1 MVRPTIPVG
10 YPASVGYKPGGSTYQ
25 YGGAP
30 KAFPKYRGPTAD
42 RGLQYTPGT
51 NWRSAFPET
60 PTGFQPAIGSLGP
73 RKPLRPLTPEE
84 QYQMEYDTEMRA
96 IGRLG
101 PDPWGRPGPGPK
113 MMNLAG
119 STNTMPAGFSGYS
132 PSRTSRKPRASGM
145 SNTNAAVSV
154 PGGYSGPQGFQ
165 RQEMLPFSLG
175 VPVPGGYSGP
185 QGYQQ
190 HTPTSPS
197 FPMSGAPHGLVNQ
210 MFPYLDAVSGDFQYN
225 NPYPGY
231 QQQQRLGTPSPVDS
245 VMGIP
250 QSELDTFSPA
260 GGMPGTQDRRDE
272 AARRQEVFLQRMQAA
287 RNRRQPGPQQPWQ
300 RPPAGAMTTIPGTNI
315 PIGDAMEGLGGALD
329 YPRQA
334 LQRFSSGPVFDFFNK
349 EFGGGPTANPI
360 IRNPTGANDS
370 LLAQPDSWGFGG
382 EQQMFQGGPQRS
394 LSPPEPTQ
402 SGPQGFDRDLY
413 QQQISRLEDMRRR
426 AEQSGDTSLMERIY
440 NARRKLLER
449 AQAGQ
454 NIQTGDNGFLQQFRQ
469 QLADRAAFRADD
481 SRLTPPPR
489 LPQPDDAMRGGVGT
503 QRLGITDQDPTVTRM
518 QNRDGTPN
526 RHFVYGGGPGMG
538 APGLDVGQVRTHTM
552 LPGGAGVQEIPKPW
566 RGRDFGEVDP
576 QRVAESRA
584 RTLYNP
590 AVPARAQTPDEVKAM
605 ANRKRQ
611 QLQQYG
617 DAKRAAI
624 AQRAAEIRKNGGGV
638 LTTDANG
645 QPLPDSEVVANAAD
659 RARGSLPF
667 GERAALVR
675 EKAQERSAAR
685 RQRIENRNAV
695 PSIYDQMAMQDPRFA
710 LQGNALNA
718 QQQMAEA
725 DRQARLREVELR
737 NKGQLDVAA
746 EQNKQQPIPQNVEN
760 MGILAEMPDDIK
772 AADPQT
778 QWEWFN
784 NRKRMISGQQPEDI
798 GGGSVAGGGPI
809 PIGQQSSQFGPMVS
823 RNDERAL
830 SQLLSRFEG
839 QPDRQRVAIEEYG
852 RENGWT
858 PEQIRSAQ
866 QTALGRS
873 WGDWLKSD
881 VESINPDTG
890 KYEPTTF
897 SRGVD
902 VLTGSMFG
910 GPYGA
915 AAGYFGLPALRDLF
929 RSRAKKPGE

>member
-1 MVRPTIPVG
+1 
-10 YPASVGYKPGGSTYQ
+10 
-25 YGGAP
+25 
-30 KAFPKYRGPTAD
+30 
-42 RGLQYTPGT
+42 
-51 NWRSAFPET
+51 
-60 PTGFQPAIGSLGP
+60 
-73 RKPLRPLTPEE
+73 
-84 QYQMEYDTEMRA
+84 
-96 IGRLG
+96 
-101 PDPWGRPGPGPK
+101 
-113 MMNLAG
+113 
-119 STNTMPAGFSGYS
+119 
-132 PSRTSRKPRASGM
+132 M

-175 VPVPGGYSGP
+175 VPVSGGYSGP

-197 FPMSGAPHGLVNQ
+197 FPMSGAPNGLVNR

-225 NPYPGY
+225 HPYPGY

-250 QSELDTFSPA
+250 QGELDTFSPA

-360 IRNPTGANDS
+360 IRTPPGANDS
-370 LLAQPDSWGFGG
+370 LMPRPDGLSDTTAAVPVPGG
-382 EQQMFQGGPQRS
+382 Y
-394 LSPPEPTQ
+394 
-402 SGPQGFDRDLY
+402 SGPGGFVRSPQQGGFDRDLY

-426 AEQSGDTSLMERIY
+426 AEQSGDTALMERIY

-481 SRLTPPPR
+481 SRLAPPPR
-489 LPQPDDAMRGGVGT
+489 LPQPDDPMRGGVGT

-552 LPGGAGVQEIPKPW
+552 VPGGAGVQEIPKPW

-624 AQRAAEIRKNGGGV
+624 AQRAAEIRQNGGGGA
-638 LTTDANG
+638 LTTDQNG
-645 QPLPDSEVVANAAD
+645 NPLQDSEVVANAAD

-710 LQGNALNA
+710 LQGNAMNA

-725 DRQARLREVELR
+725 DRQARLEEQKLR
-737 NKGQLDVAA
+737 NQGQLDL
-746 EQNKQQPIPQNVEN
+746 ERERQQGGQSPMSYQDWIAFGMSQ
-760 MGILAEMPDDIK
+760 MPPEVH
-772 AADPQT
+772 ADPVARDEYMSWHAGRYQ
-778 QWEWFN
+778 QN
-784 NRKRMISGQQPEDI
+784 GGQPA
-798 GGGSVAGGGPI
+798 AGGDS
-809 PIGQQSSQFGPMVS
+809 QSPSQESFG
-823 RNDERAL
+823 
-830 SQLLSRFEG
+830 
-839 QPDRQRVAIEEYG
+839 VAPLDTRTQSAVNRIVG
-852 RENGWT
+852 DARMT
-858 PEQIRSAQ
+858 PEQKVDAILSQAKREGWPEE
-866 QTALGRS
+866 QTNIALQSLGGNYSVASPGGSFWEMPFHRVNPGTGGYEMRN
-873 WGDWLKSD
+873 WPFFLGGGLLGGLAKIGGD
-881 VESINPDTG
+881 
-890 KYEPTTF
+890 
-897 SRGVD
+897 
-902 VLTGSMFG
+902 
-910 GPYGA
+910 
-915 AAGYFGLPALRDLF
+915 RDLEYI
-929 RSRAKKPGE
+929 RNQKKTQDIRKRFLGN